1 MHPAFA
7 TRRGT
12 RPRGEA
18 NLLAIITSKHVSW
31 SNGSAGRPASLE
43 FVAPRFRACLLS
55 SRTFQRERK
64 MDRGGRKRERE
75 GASTA
80 LQVAVCTHRPYTDA
94 RKRASPPLPSHPLT
108 LRSRS
113 GPWNPVLDIKQD
125 QICRVAPPNR
135 CMYAQ
140 DQVQSTGRR
149 NHGIT
154 FIIDPRAIGYE
165 LYEGLRFSSEISF
178 PPDHRVYIY
187 IYISSILLRFHL
199 SFIFFPRYFFEINL
213 SQYFVYKRK
222 GITFFS

>member
-1 MHPAFA
+1 MMHPVFA

-31 SNGSAGRPASLE
+31 SNGSVGRSAGRPASLE

-64 MDRGGRKRERE
+64 MDGRGRKRE
-75 GASTA
+75 GASNSIASCRMHAQA
-80 LQVAVCTHRPYTDA
+80 LYGCE
-94 RKRASPPLPSHPLT
+94 KASLPSPSLPSHPLT

-154 FIIDPRAIGYE
+154 FVYYRSSCNRIRGIRGPTIFLADF
-165 LYEGLRFSSEISF
+165 FSTGSPLSIYM
-178 PPDHRVYIY
+178 YIY
-187 IYISSILLRFHL
+187 FFLI
-199 SFIFFPRYFFEINL
+199 IFF
-213 SQYFVYKRK
+213 K
-222 GITFFS
+222 

>member
-1 MHPAFA
+1 MMHPAFA
-7 TRRGT
+7 ARRGT

-31 SNGSAGRPASLE
+31 SNGPAGRPVSNSWPQG
-43 FVAPRFRACLLS
+43 FVPALFFSSYFRK
-55 SRTFQRERK
+55 RKKDGRRQRERE
-64 MDRGGRKRERE
+64 RERGKE
-75 GASTA
+75 KEDRTA
-80 LQVAVCTHRPYTDA
+80 LQVAVCTHKPYTDA
-94 RKRASPPLPSHPLT
+94 RKRASPLPSPSPRPLT

-154 FIIDPRAIGYE
+154 FVYYRSSCNRIRGIRGPTIFLGDF
-165 LYEGLRFSSEISF
+165 FSSGS
-178 PPDHRVYIY
+178 PR
-187 IYISSILLRFHL
+187 IYIS
-199 SFIFFPRYFFEINL
+199 FFDFCCDFTFCLFFFFSLFFEIKL
-213 SQYFVYKRK
+213 R
-222 GITFFS
+222 

>member
-1 MHPAFA
+1 MMHPAFA

-113 GPWNPVLDIKQD
+113 GPWNPWTSNRTRYAVLRRRTGVCTRRTRCNRQ
-125 QICRVAPPNR
+125 VAAT
-135 CMYAQ
+135 M
-140 DQVQSTGRR
+140 G
-149 NHGIT
+149 
-154 FIIDPRAIGYE
+154 
-165 LYEGLRFSSEISF
+165 
-178 PPDHRVYIY
+178 
-187 IYISSILLRFHL
+187 
-199 SFIFFPRYFFEINL
+199 
-213 SQYFVYKRK
+213 
-222 GITFFS
+222 